1 MVDIKAVTLEEAQGA
16 RDFLENVPFTGQGT
30 IAAQYEML
38 SNLVAFQAKLAA
50 AIKGEDD
57 STELAPAT

>member
-1 MVDIKAVTLEEAQGA
+1 MDIKAITLEEAQGA
-16 RDFLENVPFTGQGT
+16 RDFLENVPFTGGGT

-50 AIKGEDD
+50 AIKEEEDAA
-57 STELAPAT
+57 TVAPAT